1 MKNRHQAFVW
11 AASALLFTTYVGA
24 QTPSTQDPTS
34 PGAAS
39 SPHQRDATGTAAPEA
54 TPQGQEDSSS
64 TQPSAAS
71 TPHQREA
78 MKSGNMEHRTST
90 PGSTGGQDPKTFV
103 KKAALD
109 GMTEVQLGKIAQE
122 KSQNPDVRSF
132 AERMVKD
139 HTKANDELKTLAKR
153 KGYDVPAKLD
163 AEHEAMI
170 TKLGGKSGAV
180 FDSAYAQAMDKDHA
194 KALALFTDAQQS
206 SDPDLAAFAQKTL
219 PTLEQHK
226 QLADALS
233 PKTKTA
239 SSEAN
244 DKERAR

>member
-1 MKNRHQAFVW
+1 MKNRHHVYVL
-11 AASALLFTTYVGA
+11 AASALLLTTYAGA
-24 QTPSTQDPTS
+24 QTPSTADPTS

-39 SPHQRDATGTAAPEA
+39 SPHQRDATGTAAPE
-54 TPQGQEDSSS
+54 TSPQGQGAASG
-64 TQPSAAS
+64 TQPSSAS

-78 MKSGNMEHRTST
+78 MKSGNMEHHSA

-109 GMTEVQLGKIAQE
+109 GMTEVELGKIAQQ

-139 HTKANDELKTLAKR
+139 HSKANDELKSVAKK
-153 KGYDVPAKLD
+153 KGYEVPAKLD
-163 AEHEAMI
+163 DEHKAMV
-170 TKLGGKSGAV
+170 TKLSSKSGAA
-180 FDSAYAQAMDKDHA
+180 FDSAYAAAMDKDHA
-194 KALALFTDAQQS
+194 KAVALFTDAQQS
-206 SDPDLAAFAQKTL
+206 SDQDLAAFAQKTL
-219 PTLEQHK
+219 PTLEEHK
-226 QLADALS
+226 QLADSLA

-239 SSEAN
+239 SSEST